1 LLAILLLLKLH
12 LTVLTIKIIT
22 DYFQAIKGHSINWL
36 RPSDAVSA
44 IIDEL
49 LRSGIAYH
57 TIGVGKLL
65 KHNDTTRLV
74 VTVSFKRWRFS
85 VKNLG
90 ARTHKTGP

>member
-1 LLAILLLLKLH
+1 MQFSLIAVALFVGYFAFAQTSSDSINNKNYY
-12 LTVLTIKIIT
+12 

-49 LRSGIAYH
+49 LRGGIAYH

-65 KHNDTTRLV
+65 KHNDTTRLI
-74 VTVSFKRWRFS
+74 VTVSFKKS
-85 VKNLG
+85 G
-90 ARTHKTGP
+90 G